1 MRKSIIL
8 LVFLMIFLLIS
19 HGAAAADELI
29 VWCAASPSEGETLI
43 EAFEENYP
51 DIDVKMIRAGSGEI
65 LTRLQAE
72 QPRPSGDVIL
82 GIAQESFEGYYD
94 LFEGYKTA
102 NHDVIPADLR
112 DDAEDPKY
120 YGYSL
125 PLQAFI
131 VNTDR
136 LSEDEYPT
144 SWEDLADEKY
154 KGEVIMANPAMSG
167 SAYSQVFQM
176 YEIYGMEF
184 LEKLVPN
191 VVFVSSSTMVPEAVS
206 RGEYSIGVTGE
217 YNIAD
222 HIAKGS
228 PVAAVYPEEGT
239 GIRFDASG
247 IVKNGPNPE
256 SARAFMDFLTTK
268 EAYEIILEV
277 RKRRTAHPEVAT
289 PAGLPAFE
297 NVPTREYDAIKAQEI
312 REELTMDVSNLI
324 E

>member
-1 MRKSIIL
+1 MKKSIIF
-8 LVFLMIFLLIS
+8 LVLFMLFFLIS
-19 HGAAAADELI
+19 QSAVAADELI

-43 EAFEENYP
+43 EAFEENHP

-94 LFEGYKTA
+94 LFEGYKA
-102 NHDVIPADLR
+102 ENHDAIPADLR
-112 DDAEDPKY
+112 DDAEKPKY

-125 PLQAFI
+125 PLQAFM

-228 PVAAVYPEEGT
+228 PVTAVYPEEGT
-239 GIRFDASG
+239 GIRFDGSG

-297 NVPTREYDAIKAQEI
+297 DVPTREYDALKAQEI